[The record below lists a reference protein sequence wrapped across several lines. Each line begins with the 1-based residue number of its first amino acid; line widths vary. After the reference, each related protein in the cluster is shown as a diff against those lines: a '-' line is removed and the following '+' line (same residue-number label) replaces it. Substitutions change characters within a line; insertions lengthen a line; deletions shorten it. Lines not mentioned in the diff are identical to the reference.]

1 MNIFCSHKNHTI
13 TLRSQI
19 VLLLQLP
26 SPHCWANIDWAR
38 ARKLIPRLHSSS
50 NSTTRCHILR
60 PSRFGLQTT
69 RASTADNVLSSFF
82 SPDLLPRFYV
92 EEVTLS
98 TQFISQAWC
107 TVTLLLMGK
116 IKKTFRQLRKVEP
129 DIRINISTNYSTN
142 SDTASSTNKS
152 RGYVKA

>member
-38 ARKLIPRLHSSS
+38 ARKLIPRSHSSS

-60 PSRFGLQTT
+60 PSRFSLQTSS
-69 RASTADNVLSSFF
+69 ASPTDNVLSRLLC
-82 SPDLLPRFYV
+82 PGLLPRLCAAV
-92 EEVTLS
+92 VTLS
-98 TQFISQAWC
+98 TQLFSQAWC
-107 TVTLLLMGK
+107 TVTLVLLGK
-116 IKKTFRQLRKVEP
+116 IKKL
-129 DIRINISTNYSTN
+129 
-142 SDTASSTNKS
+142 SSS
-152 RGYVKA
+152 

>member
-19 VLLLQLP
+19 VLLLQHS
-26 SPHCWANIDWAR
+26 SPHCWGNIDWAR

-60 PSRFGLQTT
+60 PSRFSLQTSS
-69 RASTADNVLSSFF
+69 AYPADNVLSSFF
-82 SPDLLPRFYV
+82 SPGLLPRLCAEV
-92 EEVTLS
+92 VTLS
-98 TQFISQAWC
+98 TQFISQAWY
-107 TVTLLLMGK
+107 TVTLLLLGN

-129 DIRINISTNYSTN
+129 DIR
-142 SDTASSTNKS
+142 
-152 RGYVKA
+152 

>member
-60 PSRFGLQTT
+60 PSRFSLQTSS
-69 RASTADNVLSSFF
+69 ASPTDNVLSRLFC
-82 SPDLLPRFYV
+82 PGLLPRLCTAV
-92 EEVTLS
+92 VTLS
-98 TQFISQAWC
+98 TQLFSQAWC
-107 TVTLLLMGK
+107 TVTLVLLGK
-116 IKKTFRQLRKVEP
+116 IKKL
-129 DIRINISTNYSTN
+129 
-142 SDTASSTNKS
+142 SSS
-152 RGYVKA
+152 

>member
-19 VLLLQLP
+19 VLLLQHS

-92 EEVTLS
+92 EVVTLS
-98 TQFISQAWC
+98 TQFISQAWY
-107 TVTLLLMGK
+107 TVTLLLLGN

-129 DIRINISTNYSTN
+129 DIRWNISTNYSTN
-142 SDTASSTNKS
+142 SVTASPPNKS
-152 RGYVKA
+152 RGYMKT

>member
-50 NSTTRCHILR
+50 NSTPRCHILR

-69 RASTADNVLSSFF
+69 RASTADNVLSRLFCAG
-82 SPDLLPRFYV
+82 LLPRFYV
-92 EEVTLS
+92 EVVTLC

-107 TVTLLLMGK
+107 TVTLLLLGK
-116 IKKTFRQLRKVEP
+116 IKKL
-129 DIRINISTNYSTN
+129 SGS
-142 SDTASSTNKS
+142 
-152 RGYVKA
+152 

>member
-60 PSRFGLQTT
+60 PSRFSLQT
-69 RASTADNVLSSFF
+69 RSASPTDNVLSRLFC
-82 SPDLLPRFYV
+82 PGLLPRLCAEV
-92 EEVTLS
+92 VTLS
-98 TQFISQAWC
+98 TQFISQAWY
-107 TVTLLLMGK
+107 TVTLLLMGN

-129 DIRINISTNYSTN
+129 DIR
-142 SDTASSTNKS
+142 
-152 RGYVKA
+152 

>member
-13 TLRSQI
+13 ILRSQI

-38 ARKLIPRLHSSS
+38 ERKLIPRLHSSS

-98 TQFISQAWC
+98 TQFISQAWY
-107 TVTLLLMGK
+107 TVTLLLLGN

-129 DIRINISTNYSTN
+129 DIRWNISTNYSTN
-142 SDTASSTNKS
+142 SVTASPPNKS
-152 RGYVKA
+152 RGYMKT

>member
-60 PSRFGLQTT
+60 PSRFSLQTSS
-69 RASTADNVLSSFF
+69 ASPTDNVLSRLFC
-82 SPDLLPRFYV
+82 PGLLPRLCAAV
-92 EEVTLS
+92 VTLS
-98 TQFISQAWC
+98 TQLFSQAWC
-107 TVTLLLMGK
+107 TVTLVLLGK
-116 IKKTFRQLRKVEP
+116 IKKLSSSSGKLNQTLDEIFQPITAPVQTP
-129 DIRINISTNYSTN
+129 PTHQINQGVT
-142 SDTASSTNKS
+142 
-152 RGYVKA
+152 

>member
-38 ARKLIPRLHSSS
+38 ARKLIPRSHSSS

-60 PSRFGLQTT
+60 PSRFSFHTT
-69 RASTADNVLSSFF
+69 STSPTDNVLSRLFC
-82 SPDLLPRFYV
+82 PGLLPRLCAEV
-92 EEVTLS
+92 VTLS

-107 TVTLLLMGK
+107 TVTLLLLGK
-116 IKKTFRQLRKVEP
+116 LKKL
-129 DIRINISTNYSTN
+129 SGS
-142 SDTASSTNKS
+142 
-152 RGYVKA
+152 

>member
-38 ARKLIPRLHSSS
+38 ARKLIPRSHSSS
-50 NSTTRCHILR
+50 NSTARCRILR
-60 PSRFGLQTT
+60 PSRFSLQTT
-69 RASTADNVLSSFF
+69 STSPTDNVLSRLFC
-82 SPDLLPRFYV
+82 PGLLPRLCAEV
-92 EEVTLS
+92 VTLS
-98 TQFISQAWC
+98 TQFISQAWY
-107 TVTLLLMGK
+107 TVTLLLMGN

-129 DIRINISTNYSTN
+129 DIR
-142 SDTASSTNKS
+142 
-152 RGYVKA
+152 

>member
-13 TLRSQI
+13 TLRLQI
-19 VLLLQLP
+19 VLLLQLS
-26 SPHCWANIDWAR
+26 SPHCWANIGRVR
-38 ARKLIPRLHSSS
+38 ARKLIPRSHSSS

-60 PSRFGLQTT
+60 PSRFSLQTT
-69 RASTADNVLSSFF
+69 SAFPADDVLTSFF

-129 DIRINISTNYSTN
+129 DIR
-142 SDTASSTNKS
+142 
-152 RGYVKA
+152 